1 MKRPIFYTCLC
12 AAIMSLISCNEDGQT
27 STVSKSLWSNDTI
40 VSNSSSNGTFTRTQ
54 YGNDFWGNR
63 EITVSRGHANA
74 TQQGDLLEI
83 GVKLG
88 IAILSEHTK

>member
-27 STVSKSLWSNDTI
+27 TTVSKSLWSNDTI
-40 VSNSSSNGTFTRTQ
+40 VSHSNSNGTFSRTQ

-63 EITVSRGHANA
+63 QITVSRGHANA
-74 TQQGDLLEI
+74 TQQGDLVDI
-83 GVKLG
+83 GLRALAKVLNDPR
-88 IAILSEHTK
+88 